1 MTSKRYVPVP
11 EIDRFV
17 HGEPV
22 DLPID
27 PDERVRVSLVLRP
40 RTPHHAMRE
49 QVERMASQLP
59 HSRKYFTREE
69 FSHHYGATEEDLAV
83 VAAFAGEN
91 MLEAEEISHARRRL
105 VLHGK
110 LGDLAR
116 AFGVNFIHLHSED
129 HGVYRSHHDAVKIP
143 ADLEH
148 VVQAVL
154 GFSTRSHY
162 AYPATVSPPHVHRQ
176 LTDPRTVAKA
186 YEFPSHCTGR
196 GQTIGIISLGGGF
209 HDSDLVAYF
218 QHLGLPKPKITVVEI
233 DGQKNNPADPEAIR
247 AFCVQNGVAGLHR
260 ARGKVHPFPHLR
272 RNSAKNVE
280 GTLETTMDV
289 ELIGTWANQAHIV
302 VYFTHNNSRGKYEA
316 FNAALHD
323 EVHKPSVISCSW
335 GAPEKM
341 ISRVLVEEM
350 DRQFQAAALM
360 GITICCSS
368 GDQGNGSEDAGEPQ
382 ANFPACSPHVLACGG
397 TMLRHSV
404 GPHGTETVWREEI
417 AGHIAESGYGE
428 SSIFHA
434 ANWQS
439 DAGIAGQKGG
449 RVVPDVAGKA
459 DVETGYD
466 LIVGG
471 IHVPGCG
478 TSAAA
483 PLWASLA
490 ALLNEKLRIP
500 VGHITPLLYDQRCR
514 DGVQPIGSSG
524 KMWAPK
530 VGLGTPRGS
539 VLLQALQA
547 KSGQTE

>member
-1 MTSKRYVPVP
+1 MDSKHSIPVA
-11 EIDRFV
+11 EIDHFAY
-17 HGEPV
+17 GKPI
-22 DLPID
+22 DLPVD
-27 PDERVRVSLVLRP
+27 PDERARVTLVLRP
-40 RTPHHAMRE
+40 RTPHHTMRE
-49 QVERMASQLP
+49 HIGRMASQLP
-59 HSRKYFTREE
+59 NSRKYFTRKE
-69 FSHHYGATEEDLAV
+69 FAHHYGATEEDLAV

-91 MLEAEEISHARRRL
+91 MLEVEEISHARRRL
-105 VLHGK
+105 VLHGR
-110 LGDLAR
+110 LADLEQ
-116 AFGVNFIHLHSED
+116 AFSVTFIHLHSED
-129 HGVYRSHHDAVKIP
+129 HGVYRSHRGAVKIP

-162 AYPATVSPPHVHRQ
+162 AHPATASVLHARGK
-176 LTDPRTVAKA
+176 LTDPRRVAKA
-186 YEFPSHCTGR
+186 YEFPSHCAGK
-196 GQTIGIISLGGGF
+196 GQTVGIISLGGGF
-209 HDSDLVAYF
+209 HESDLDAYF
-218 QHLGLPKPKITVVEI
+218 QHLGLPKPKITVVEVG
-233 DGQKNNPADPEAIR
+233 DQKNNPADSEAIR
-247 AFCVQNGVAGLHR
+247 EFCVQNGIAGLHR
-260 ARGKVHPFPHLR
+260 TRGKCHPSPHLR
-272 RNSAKNVE
+272 RNSAKNIE
-280 GTLETTMDV
+280 ATLEITMDV
-289 ELIGTWANQAHIV
+289 ELVGTWANQAHIV
-302 VYFTHNNSRGKYEA
+302 VYFTHNNPRGKYEA
-316 FNAALHD
+316 FNTALHD

-368 GDQGNGSEDAGEPQ
+368 GDQGDGADDAGEPQ

-397 TMLRHSV
+397 TMPR
-404 GPHGTETVWREEI
+404 PHAEHATETVWRERI
-417 AGHIAESGYGE
+417 AGHTAESGYGE

-434 ANWQS
+434 ASWQS
-439 DAGIAGQKGG
+439 GVGSASQKGG

-490 ALLNEKLRIP
+490 ALLNEELKTS

-514 DGVQPIGSSG
+514 SGVRSVGASG
-524 KMWAPK
+524 AAWVPK
-530 VGLGTPRGS
+530 VGLGTPRGTA
-539 VLLQALQA
+539 LLEALRA
-547 KSGQTE
+547 KSGQAE